1 MCKSVCHLLQCHY
14 QLSLEYQ
21 QQPPLDPSSYIPAVW
36 KCTKYPTNVLW
47 WLSEFFHSDAW
58 HGRISEWRNSHRTT
72 TWNFNLVVGSFMMI
86 SPSYGST
93 SKQIAKLLMK
103 LGCKV
108 SHTTLTK
115 IKPLNWKQKL
125 ENKPQHGGEKLHASW
140 ITFAPFWVP
149 SPPIM

>member
-1 MCKSVCHLLQCHY
+1 VQKCVPLTSMS
-14 QLSLEYQ
+14 LSIVFG
-21 QQPPLDPSSYIPAVW
+21 IPATTTFRPLFLHSCSLKMHQISHQCFVMNFWVFPFRCLTW
-36 KCTKYPTNVLW
+36 KNFWVKKQPQDN
-47 WLSEFFHSDAW
+47 
-58 HGRISEWRNSHRTT
+58 

-86 SPSYGST
+86 SPCYGST

-108 SHTTLTK
+108 SQATLIK

-125 ENKPQHGGEKLHASW
+125 ESKPQHGGEKLHASW